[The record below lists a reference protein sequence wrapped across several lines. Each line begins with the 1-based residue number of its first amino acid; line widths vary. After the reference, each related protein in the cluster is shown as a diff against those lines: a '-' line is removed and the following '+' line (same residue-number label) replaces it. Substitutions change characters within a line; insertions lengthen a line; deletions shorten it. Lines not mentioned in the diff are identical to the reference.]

1 MQSFAGTMLILK
13 NRQELSDFV
22 RTIKGKNLT
31 LGFVPTMGALHEGHL
46 ALIKRSIEE
55 NQYTVCSIFVNP
67 TQFNDA
73 SDLEKYPRTEEA
85 DMEKLRA
92 EGCDAVYFPRVED
105 LYPNGLEN
113 DPIDLG
119 GIDQVMEG
127 AFRSGHFAGVATVV
141 SRLFMQVQ
149 PTRAYFGEKDF
160 QQIQVIR
167 KMVKEKKLPVEIVP
181 VPIVRAENGLALSS
195 RNTRLTPDFKEKSTF
210 LYQTLLAAKSLA
222 AKLPSKEIVKQIE
235 KMYAESDLKLEY
247 FIIAGEDTLQT
258 ADVFEPQKHYRAFVA
273 AYAGSVRLIDNL
285 RIL

>member
-1 MQSFAGTMLILK
+1 MVVLK

-22 RTIKGKNLT
+22 RIIKEKKLT

-46 ALIKRSIEE
+46 ALVKRSIEE

-67 TQFNDA
+67 TQFNIA

-85 DMEKLRA
+85 DREKLRA
-92 EGCDAVYFPRVED
+92 AGCDAVYFPRVAD

-119 GIDQVMEG
+119 GIDHVMEG
-127 AFRSGHFAGVATVV
+127 SFRSGHFAGMATVV
-141 SRLFMQVQ
+141 RRLFMQVQ

-160 QQIQVIR
+160 QQIQIIR
-167 KMVKEKKLPVEIVP
+167 QMVKEKNLPVEIVP

-195 RNTRLTPDFKEKSTF
+195 RNMRLTPEFKEKSVF
-210 LYQTLLAAKSLA
+210 LYQTLLAAKNLA
-222 AKLPSKEIVKQIE
+222 TKLPPIEIVKQIE
-235 KMYAESDLKLEY
+235 KMYAESDLKPEY
-247 FIIAGEDTLQT
+247 FIIAEEDTLQT
-258 ADVFEPQKHYRAFVA
+258 AEMFEPQKHYRAFVA
-273 AYAGSVRLIDNL
+273 AYAGDVRLIDNL